1 MTIRFKLYNSD
12 GITLRY
18 TFLLVQETNMPK
30 TLERFTEIKGTRGI
44 GSIIITGSGD
54 SWDGII
60 RGFLVGDDY
69 EEITQKIDALETAIE
84 FAEPYYLK
92 IDKVEGGASTYSY
105 RVKRLEV
112 IEYPASLRNS
122 NKKQEYLVRF
132 KIKSW

>member
-1 MTIRFKLYNSD
+1 
-12 GITLRY
+12 
-18 TFLLVQETNMPK
+18 MPR

-44 GSIIITGSGD
+44 GSIIITGSED
-54 SWDGII
+54 SWDGVI